1 MSISDQYNSSIELQ
15 LRSLEVP
22 PQLPP
27 LFNSIMHCVTLT
39 HHDWLAYMSLLL
51 FIHSSNNVRGIT
63 LFTTTNH
70 VIWIFILKKKKNC
83 YMDIYSIKKNVIWIL
98 VYYKFYY
105 ICYINYFSL
114 IIKIIQLLIYYFI
127 VMLLIIFIVIS
138 ICKSFVIKFVAVLAF
153 FLTIYIFIN

>member
-51 FIHSSNNVRGIT
+51 FIHSLNNVRDIT
-63 LFTTTNH
+63 LFTINH
-70 VIWIFILKKKKNC
+70 VIWIFFSKKKKICN
-83 YMDIYSIKKNVIWIL
+83 MDIYSKKKNVICIL
-98 VYYKFYY
+98 VYYKFYC

-114 IIKIIQLLIYYFI
+114 IIKIIQLIIYYFI
-127 VMLLIIFIVIS
+127 VVIPIIFIVIS
-138 ICKSFVIKFVAVLAF
+138 VRKSFIIKFVAILAF
-153 FLTIYIFIN
+153 F